1 MYVELKIFI
10 YELRCT
16 LICGYPYSSID
27 LCLSSPLPLLASPF
41 VIVEPKNKMEL
52 ITPAVEGTL
61 RVLRAA
67 SKAST
72 PPK

>member
-1 MYVELKIFI
+1 MAL
-10 YELRCT
+10 L
-16 LICGYPYSSID
+16 PS
-27 LCLSSPLPLLASPF
+27 PLLASPF
-41 VIVEPKNKMEL
+41 VIVEPKDKMEL